1 MPRPFA
7 ATAAAL
13 TLGGLTFASLTIG
26 AGSAQAQAAPNVPA
40 DSLAADVAA
49 ATEAISPRLIEWRR
63 HLHQNPEL
71 GFAEVNTAAYIAER
85 LTAMGLEVRT
95 GVGKTGVVAILRG
108 GLPGEHVVA
117 LRSDMDA
124 LPVLEATGEPFAS
137 TATGTYQGA
146 TVPVAHAC
154 GHDAHM
160 AMLLGAAE
168 VLSGMKDRIPGTVVF
183 IFQPAEEGAPP
194 GEPLGGAALMIKEGV
209 LKEPKVEAIFGIH
222 IVPGKTGTLFYK
234 PQGFMAASDRIDIVL
249 HGRQT
254 HGAWPW
260 RGVDVIAVAS
270 QVVQT
275 INTLTARTLDPTTTP
290 TVFTISTINAGVRYN
305 IIPDEAT
312 MSGTLRT
319 FDIAS
324 RDDLVKRAEAAV
336 DHVAEIYGAT
346 ADFSIRQNAA
356 LTYNDPALS
365 TWLAP
370 VLGEAAGPENV
381 NPASPAT
388 TVAEDFSYFQG
399 EIPGVFYHL
408 GGTLKGQDPATAA
421 PNHSPGFNVDES
433 VLPVGVR
440 AHVMTAMRFLQRP

>member
-13 TLGGLTFASLTIG
+13 TLGGLTLASLTTG
-26 AGSAQAQAAPNVPA
+26 AGSAQAQAAATVPA

-49 ATEAISPRLIEWRR
+49 ATEAVSPRLIEWRR

>member
-13 TLGGLTFASLTIG
+13 TLGGLTLASLTIG
-26 AGSAQAQAAPNVPA
+26 AGSAQAQAAATVPA

-194 GEPLGGAALMIKEGV
+194 GEPLGGAALMIKESV
-209 LKEPKVEAIFGIH
+209 LKAPKVEAIFGIH

-356 LTYNDPALS
+356 LTYNDPQLS

-421 PNHSPGFNVDES
+421 PNHSPGFDVDES

>member
-1 MPRPFA
+1 MSRSIVA
-7 ATAAAL
+7 LAVAL
-13 TLGGLTFASLTIG
+13 TLTTG
-26 AGSAQAQAAPNVPA
+26 AARAQTAP
-40 DSLAADVAA
+40 DTLAADVAT
-49 ATEAISPRLIEWRR
+49 ATEAINPHLIEWRR

-95 GVGKTGVVAILRG
+95 GVGKTGVVAVLKG
-108 GLPGEHVVA
+108 GLPGNHVVA

-137 TATGTYQGA
+137 TATGTYMGQ

-168 VLSGMKDRIPGTVVF
+168 VLSGMKDRIPGTIVF

-194 GEPLGGAALMIKEGV
+194 GEPLGGAALMIKEGA
-209 LKEPKVEAIFGIH
+209 LENPKIEAIFGIH
-222 IVPGKTGTLFYK
+222 VVPGKTGTLFYR
-234 PQGFMAASDRIDIVL
+234 PEGFMAASDRVDIVL

-260 RGVDVIAVAS
+260 RGVDVIATAS
-270 QVVQT
+270 QIVQT
-275 INTLTARTLDPTTTP
+275 INTLTARTIDPTVHP

-305 IIPDEAT
+305 IIPEEAT

-319 FDIAS
+319 FDLAS
-324 RDDLVKRAEAAV
+324 RDDLVKRAEAAI

-365 TWLAP
+365 GWLAP
-370 VLGEAAGPENV
+370 VLEEAAGVGNV
-381 NPASPAT
+381 NPASPPT

-399 EIPGVFYHL
+399 QVPGVFYHL

-421 PNHSPGFNVDES
+421 PNHSPGFDVDES
-433 VLPVGVR
+433 VLPIGVR

>member
-1 MPRPFA
+1 MNRLFA
-7 ATAAAL
+7 LAAAAL
-13 TLGGLTFASLTIG
+13 TLAAG
-26 AGSAQAQAAPNVPA
+26 AATAQTVVTPS
-40 DSLAADVAA
+40 DSLATDVAA
-49 ATEAISPRLIEWRR
+49 ATAAINPRLIEWRR

-71 GFAEVNTAAYIAER
+71 GFAEVKTAAYVAEQ
-85 LTAMGLEVRT
+85 LTAMGLDVRT
-95 GVGKTGVVAILRG
+95 GVGKTGVVAVLRG
-108 GLPGEHVVA
+108 GLPGSHVVA

-124 LPVLEATGEPFAS
+124 LPVLEATGLPFAS

-146 TVPVAHAC
+146 VVPVAHAC

-168 VLSGMKDRIPGTVVF
+168 VLSGMRDRIPGTIVF

-194 GEPLGGAALMIKEGV
+194 GEPLGGAALMIQEGV
-209 LKEPKVEAIFGIH
+209 LKDPAVEAIFGIH
-222 IVPGKTGTLFYK
+222 VVPGRAGSLFYR

-249 HGRQT
+249 KGRQT

-270 QVVQT
+270 QIVQT
-275 INTLTARTLDPTTTP
+275 INTLTARTIDPTTTP
-290 TVFTISTINAGVRYN
+290 TVFTIATINAGVRYN
-305 IIPDEAT
+305 IIPEDAT
-312 MSGTLRT
+312 LSGTLRT

-324 RDDLVKRAEAAV
+324 RDDLVRRAEIAV
-336 DHVAEIYGAT
+336 DNVAETYGAS

-356 LTYNDPALS
+356 LTFNDPALS
-365 TWLAP
+365 GWLAP
-370 VLGEAAGPENV
+370 VLVEAAGGDNV
-381 NPASPAT
+381 NPASPPT

-399 EIPGVFYHL
+399 QIPGVFYHL
-408 GGTLKGQDPATAA
+408 GGTRPGQDPATAA
-421 PNHSPGFNVDES
+421 PNHSPGFDVDEG

>member
-13 TLGGLTFASLTIG
+13 TLGGLTLASLTTG
-26 AGSAQAQAAPNVPA
+26 AGSAQAQAAATVPA

-49 ATEAISPRLIEWRR
+49 ATEAVSPRLIEWRR

-137 TATGTYQGA
+137 TATGTSQGA

-222 IVPGKTGTLFYK
+222 IVPGKTGTLLYK

-421 PNHSPGFNVDES
+421 PNHSPGFTVDES